1 MAKVSSPVYIGI
13 DGGGSR
19 TRGILY
25 HGSKELAQ
33 AETGTARVGSVGV
46 VESSERLLNLINE
59 LCIHAGITPQD
70 IDAVTIGLAGVWL
83 REEEVRSKQL
93 LQLFARERKME
104 FDYLTVTSDA
114 AIALEGAFKG
124 SSGIVLIVG
133 TGTIAVG
140 KTTKGDI
147 VRCGGWGVE
156 LSDEGSGAWIG
167 REALTAVAH
176 AFDGRGKQTAFAD
189 MLVHLFPSINP
200 NQPRTFVAAYNERVF
215 DYPSVVPMVFQCA
228 EQGDDVCNDIIARA
242 ADHLM
247 HMLDV
252 LYRRYYADEQTVA
265 VACVGGIMEADTKLA
280 ALIAERLKQ
289 HEHLKQA
296 SLKGTP
302 LDGAIAL
309 ARKALQ
315 ADVDD

>member
-19 TRGILY
+19 TRGVLY

-46 VESSERLLNLINE
+46 VESCERLLNLINE
-59 LCIHAGITPQD
+59 LCAGAGIAPQE

-83 REEEVRSKQL
+83 REEQVRSQQL
-93 LQLFARERKME
+93 LQLFARERKIE

-114 AIALEGAFKG
+114 AIALEGAFG
-124 SSGIVLIVG
+124 GGSGIVLIVG

-140 KTTKGDI
+140 KTTDGEI
-147 VRCGGWGVE
+147 VRCGGWGIE

-176 AFDGRGKQTAFAD
+176 AFDGRGKETAFAD
-189 MLVHLFPSINP
+189 MLISLFPTINP
-200 NQPRTFVAAYNERVF
+200 SQPRTFVAAYNERMF
-215 DYPSVVPMVFQCA
+215 DYPSVVPMVFECA
-228 EQGDDVCNDIIARA
+228 ERGDEVCLDIINRA

-247 HMLDV
+247 RMLDV
-252 LYRRYYADEQTVA
+252 LHSRYYTAEKTVP
-265 VACVGGIMEADTKLA
+265 VACVGGIMESDTLLAGIIAD
-280 ALIAERLKQ
+280 RLGG
-289 HEHLKQA
+289 HSHLRKVT
-296 SLKGTP
+296 LKGTP

-309 ARKALQ
+309 ARKCLE
-315 ADVDD
+315 ADVDA